1 MNKAEFLQAG
11 THFVNFPTEQ
21 LDEVI
26 NWSAVYEL
34 PNDESNQERLR
45 LLSQYMVGNIS
56 GTFEEI
62 EGLELGERRRTLQT
76 WIEVLAEIQH
86 KQLCHDLVQN
96 LLR

>member
-11 THFVNFPTEQ
+11 THFVNFPAEQ
-21 LDEVI
+21 LDDVI
-26 NWSAVYEL
+26 NWSEVYEL
-34 PNDESNQERLR
+34 PNDEHNQRRIL
-45 LLSQYMVGNIS
+45 LLSQYMVGNVS

-62 EGLELGERRRTLQT
+62 AELGLSEKRWTFQT
-76 WIEVLAEIQH
+76 WIEILAENQH